1 MDLAEMR
8 ALVRRDLHDEDSGS
22 YRWTDD
28 EIARHISRAVR
39 EFSVAV
45 PLESKATLTTAPGS
59 RDLSIASLADRVSLD
74 AVEYPVGS
82 YPPSYA
88 SFSIWGDTLTLLVDS
103 PPLSAVDVYVYYGR
117 LHTLD
122 LSGSTVPAAFE
133 EVVATG
139 AAGYAALEWASFAT
153 NRLNAGGAE
162 VWRDYLTWGQE
173 RLASFAGALAHH
185 GRRAR
190 LHPRRL
196 FVPALSPDIQ
206 GTDLPG

>member
-8 ALVRRDLHDEDSGS
+8 ALVRRDLHDEDGDS

-28 EIARHISRAVR
+28 EIDRHIGRAAR

-45 PLESKATLTTAPGS
+45 PLESKATLTTTPGS
-59 RDLSIASLADRVSLD
+59 RDLSLASLADRVSVD
-74 AVEYPVGS
+74 AVEYPAGM

-88 SFSIWGDTLTLLVDS
+88 SFSLWGDTLTLLVDS
-103 PPLSAVDVYVYYGR
+103 PPVGESQVYVYYGR

-122 LSGSTVPAAFE
+122 LSGSTLPPTFE
-133 EVVATG
+133 ETIATG

-162 VWRDYLTWGQE
+162 VWREYLTWGQE
-173 RLASFAGALAHH
+173 RLASFADALSHH
-185 GRRAR
+185 GTRAR
-190 LHPRRL
+190 LRPRRL
-196 FVPALSPDIQ
+196 FVPALSADVQ
-206 GTDLPG
+206 GTHLPG